1 MVVDDVVVVI
11 VIDVSVV
18 AVVVGVRVVFD
29 FILDVTDLHAE
40 AGVGAVICYCYLLVF
55 NEF

>member
-1 MVVDDVVVVI
+1 VVVDDVVVVI

>member
-1 MVVDDVVVVI
+1 MVVDDVVVVS

-18 AVVVGVRVVFD
+18 IDVRVVVVD
-29 FILDVTDLHAE
+29 FSLDVTDLHAE
-40 AGVGAVICYCYLLVF
+40 AGVGTVICYCYLLMF